1 VTAANPG
8 VGHATTGDE
17 RVVVLVTDGCR
28 LCIDACEVVAQ
39 VCADHGVS
47 WAARNLATVDVDT
60 RARWREY
67 VPVVLIDGEVHE
79 IFRVDADRFRA
90 ALVG

>member
-1 VTAANPG
+1 VT
-8 VGHATTGDE
+8 GHEGE
-17 RVVVLVTDGCR
+17 PRVVVLVTAGCH
-28 LCIDACEVVAQ
+28 LCEDACQVVGS
-39 VCADHGVS
+39 VCADRDVG
-47 WAARNLATVDVDT
+47 WAARDLSQVDDAT

-90 ALVG
+90 ALG